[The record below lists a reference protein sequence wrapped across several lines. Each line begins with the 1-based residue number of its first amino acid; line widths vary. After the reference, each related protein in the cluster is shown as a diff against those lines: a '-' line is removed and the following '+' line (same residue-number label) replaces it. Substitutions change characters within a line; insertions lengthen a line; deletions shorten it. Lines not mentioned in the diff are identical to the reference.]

1 MQRSTVAKGSAV
13 LLVLTLVSWK
23 AEAADRFAMTC
34 LENKTSITLRYK
46 TRWGANDQW
55 ESSSISP
62 GSRTSHTW
70 EYGQGKVGQS
80 PTLYLKFDDDLSGKA
95 KWRDKALESYRSPQK
110 TDCHRYGKEYH
121 FHYDGSARKYI
132 DLVSVR

>member
-1 MQRSTVAKGSAV
+1 MQLSTIAKGSAAV
-13 LLVLTLVSWK
+13 LVLTLVSWR

-34 LENKTSITLRYK
+34 LENKTNITLNYR
-46 TRWGANDQW
+46 TRWGSNDQW

-70 EYGQGKVGQS
+70 EYTQGHVGQS

-95 KWRDKALESYRSPQK
+95 KWQEKRLESYRSPQK
-110 TDCHRYGKEYH
+110 TDCRRYGREYH
-121 FHYDGSARKYI
+121 FHYDGSAKKYI